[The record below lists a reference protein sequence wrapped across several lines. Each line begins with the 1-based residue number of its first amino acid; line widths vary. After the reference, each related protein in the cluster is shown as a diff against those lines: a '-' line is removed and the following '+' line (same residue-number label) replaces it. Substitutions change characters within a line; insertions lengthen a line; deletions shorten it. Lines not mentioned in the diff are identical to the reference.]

1 MVKEDVV
8 QHFIEN
14 EVQIKTLESL
24 LALEEYFQTH
34 KDELVHDFVQS
45 FREICRKIKAMQSR
59 GEKGNIGHI
68 TYSMLRT
75 EIMEGRPI
83 YLIDASDSTWFFD
96 LKECQAEYNAGW
108 AFQYLDVLE
117 NEIEQISKT
126 YMGAITKPDIE
137 RIKLG
142 LADKYNQ
149 YVVSLARYAMPQVIA
164 LPEYMEIAKEE
175 ELEVRVGEYLDISE
189 IIHKEDVT
197 VKDAEEIKGW
207 LEEKLEY
214 EYVYEVFA
222 NLDLSHGN
230 YEEIDLRYAHMKQ
243 SKLSR
248 SNLRGCILLGTK
260 FTDCHLQGAN
270 FSHSF
275 ICEADFSYNDLK
287 GAIFYDAEGAQG
299 LPDSASWEMPG
310 FVPVRF
316 EGADLE
322 RADFEDANLVGA
334 IFIGANLTATN
345 FKGANL
351 ERAVFSR
358 EDMLKVDLDDKQ
370 RASIIWKP

>member
-1 MVKEDVV
+1 MAKEDVL

-14 EVQIKTLESL
+14 EVQTKNLESL
-24 LALEEYFQTH
+24 LALEEYFQNH

-45 FREICRKIKAMQSR
+45 FRNICRTIKTMQLR
-59 GEKGNIGHI
+59 GEKGRIGHI

-75 EIMEGRPI
+75 EIMEGRHI
-83 YLIDASDSTWFFD
+83 YVIDASDITWFFD
-96 LKECQAEYNAGW
+96 RKECQAEYNAGW
-108 AFQYLDVLE
+108 AFQYLDVVESEL
-117 NEIEQISKT
+117 EQISKT

-142 LADKYNQ
+142 LANKYHQ
-149 YVVSLARYAMPQVIA
+149 YVVSLARYAMPQAII
-164 LPEYMEIAKEE
+164 LPEYLEIDKEE
-175 ELEVRVGEYLDISE
+175 ELEVRVGEYLDHSE
-189 IIHKEDVT
+189 TIYKEDVI
-197 VKDAEEIKGW
+197 VKDSEEIKAW

-214 EYVYEVFA
+214 EYAYEVFTD
-222 NLDLSHGN
+222 LTLSHGN
-230 YEEIDLRYAHMKQ
+230 YEGIDLRYADMKQ
-243 SKLSR
+243 SDLSR

-260 FTDCHLQGAN
+260 FIGCRLQGTD
-270 FSHSF
+270 FSYSL
-275 ICEADFSYNDLK
+275 ISEADFSYSDLK
-287 GAIFYDAEGAQG
+287 DAVFYNTEGAQG
-299 LPDSASWEMPG
+299 LPDPDSWEMPG

-322 RADFEDANLVGA
+322 RADFEEANLAGA
-334 IFIGANLTATN
+334 IFTGANLTATN

-358 EDMLKVDLDDKQ
+358 ADMLNVNLDDKQ